1 MSQQFS
7 FQRRK
12 ARRNP
17 KAIRRVGVAFQAAPA
32 GAAGA
37 TAGDYPGVLIHEPE
51 EGRRSWVAG
60 SISFAVHAGAI
71 ALLLL
76 FAALAPQVAENILEV
91 QLIRDEPETARPA
104 PMALAERALPNFA
117 PQVQAVAP
125 QIVNPHIISDASPVV
140 RAEALQMDAV
150 ASIRA
155 PTEISRSSAPVVER
169 VSAVHSPIQARAST
183 VDVQGVGGPA
193 VRGPIK
199 IDAPAGPS
207 VGPRQVTTTSAG
219 RSIGTGKL
227 DVGGTGSSV
236 REGRITGR
244 DVVGTPTGAP
254 VVTINTA
261 VGDGLLGGA
270 GGDGT
275 GRGPSAIT
283 STECFQKP
291 EVNRY
296 LAAVQQKTLD
306 RWILPPGV
314 DPDETVTL
322 RFRIDSAGSATKV
335 SLVDASSNALG
346 ASAVDALRS
355 AAPFPPIPDDAGC
368 LARVPIVATFSNPVA
383 G

>member
-1 MSQQFS
+1 MSQPLS
-7 FQRRK
+7 YQRRK
-12 ARRNP
+12 ARHNP
-17 KAIRRVGVAFQAAPA
+17 KAVHRVGLAFQPAPA
-32 GAAGA
+32 GAGA
-37 TAGDYPGVLIHEPE
+37 DGGEYPGVLDHDPE
-51 EGRRSWVAG
+51 GGRRSWLAA
-60 SISFAVHAGAI
+60 SLSFLVHGGAI

-76 FAALAPQVAENILEV
+76 LAALAPEVADNILEV

-125 QIVNPHIISDASPVV
+125 QIVNPHVISDASPVV

-150 ASIRA
+150 ASVRA

-169 VSAVHSPIQARAST
+169 VSAVHSPIQARAANI
-183 VDVQGVGGPA
+183 DVKGVAGPA
-193 VRGPIK
+193 VRGPIQVN
-199 IDAPAGPS
+199 APAGPS
-207 VGPRQVTTTSAG
+207 VGPRQVQTTTAG
-219 RSIGTGKL
+219 RSFGTGKL
-227 DVGGTGSSV
+227 EVGGTGSSV

-275 GRGPSAIT
+275 GRGPSAMT
-283 STECFQKP
+283 ARECYGKP
-291 EVNRY
+291 QVMRY
-296 LAAVQQKTLD
+296 LTAVQQKTLD
-306 RWILPPGV
+306 RWNLPPGV
-314 DPDETVTL
+314 DSDQTVTL
-322 RFRIDSAGSATKV
+322 RFQLDTTGSATNV

-346 ASAVDALRS
+346 ASAVDALRA
-355 AAPFPPIPDDAGC
+355 AAPFPPLPDGARC
-368 LARVPIVATFSNPVA
+368 LARVPITATFTNPVA

>member
-1 MSQQFS
+1 
-7 FQRRK
+7 
-12 ARRNP
+12 
-17 KAIRRVGVAFQAAPA
+17 V
-32 GAAGA
+32 
-37 TAGDYPGVLIHEPE
+37 DD
-51 EGRRSWVAG
+51 
-60 SISFAVHAGAI
+60 
-71 ALLLL
+71 
-76 FAALAPQVAENILEV
+76 ILEV
-91 QLIRDEPETARPA
+91 HLIRDEPETARPA

-140 RAEALQMDAV
+140 RAEALEMDAV
-150 ASIRA
+150 ATIRA

-183 VDVQGVGGPA
+183 VDIRGVGGPA

-199 IDAPAGPS
+199 IAAPAGPS
-207 VGPRQVTTTSAG
+207 VGPRQVTTTSAN
-219 RSIGTGKL
+219 RSFGTGKL

-254 VVTINTA
+254 VVNINTT

-275 GRGPSAIT
+275 GRGASGIT
-283 STECFQKP
+283 NRQCMGKP
-291 EVNRY
+291 EVMRY
-296 LAAVQQKTLD
+296 LSGVEEKTYD

-314 DPDETVTL
+314 DPDQEVTL
-322 RFRIDSAGSATKV
+322 RFRLDHTGSAIDV

-346 ASAVDALRS
+346 ASAVDAVRS
-355 AAPFPPIPDDAGC
+355 AAPFPPMPDGVRC
-368 LARVPIVATFSNPVA
+368 LAHMPIVATFTNPLA

>member
-1 MSQQFS
+1 MSQQLS
-7 FQRRK
+7 FQHRK

-17 KAIRRVGVAFQAAPA
+17 KAMRRVGLSFQAAPA
-32 GAAGA
+32 GASGSAVA
-37 TAGDYPGVLIHEPE
+37 DYPGVLIHDPE
-51 EGRRSWVAG
+51 EGRRSWLAG
-60 SISFAVHAGAI
+60 SVSFAVHAGAI
-71 ALLLL
+71 GLLLL
-76 FAALAPQVAENILEV
+76 FAALAPQVANNILEV
-91 QLIRDEPETARPA
+91 QLIRDEPEKARPA

-140 RAEALQMDAV
+140 RAEALQMDAI
-150 ASIRA
+150 ASVRA
-155 PTEISRSSAPVVER
+155 PTEISRSSAPVVDR
-169 VSAVHSPIQARAST
+169 VSAVHSPIQARTSA

-199 IDAPAGPS
+199 IAAPAGPS

-219 RSIGTGKL
+219 RSFGTGKL
-227 DVGGTGSSV
+227 EVGGTGSSV

-275 GRGPSAIT
+275 GRGLSAET
-283 STECFQKP
+283 ANQCLQKP
-291 EVNRY
+291 EVTRY
-296 LAAVQQKTLD
+296 LDGVQLKTLD
-306 RWILPPGV
+306 RWILPPGL
-314 DPDETVTL
+314 DSNQKVTL
-322 RFRIDSAGSATKV
+322 RFRLDHAGSATDV

-355 AAPFPPIPDDAGC
+355 AAPFPPMPDGARC
-368 LARVPIVATFSNPVA
+368 LARVPITATFTNPLA